1 MADKKLFLL
10 DGHALVYRAHYSF
23 ITRPLINS
31 KGWNTS
37 AISGFVRTLLD
48 LMQNQKPSHIGVSFD
63 TPKATFRHEQFPAY
77 KAQRDAQP
85 EDITFAIPWIIKI
98 LHAMRIPIVTL
109 DGWEAD
115 DVIGTLAKQ
124 AEKAGYTTF
133 MVTPDKDYGQLV
145 SPNIFMYKPGKSGG
159 DVEILGEK
167 EVCERWNIKRVEQ
180 VIDILGLQGDAVDNI
195 PGIPGIGEKTAMALL
210 ERFDNIENL
219 IANADQL
226 KGKQQE
232 SVIKF
237 AEQGLLSKKLATID
251 INAPITF
258 DDHNFEIEGFDREV
272 LVNIFNELEFRTL
285 AASVFSYD
293 QKKSGDPAPAP
304 VASASKSTAAAKT
317 AATGSGTQTSMFDDD
332 PAAQSIAENFPDAT
346 PTAHKTIKDVEHI
359 YHIADDAEKRKSL
372 VSLLKSAKS
381 ICFDTETTHIEATQ
395 ADLVGMSFAVK
406 SGEAWYVPVP
416 ADRNEAQKIVEEFR
430 PILTDDSKEIIG
442 QNLKYDIMVMKNYA
456 VEIGGKWFD
465 TMIAH
470 YLLEPEMRHG
480 MDFLANAYLNYRP
493 ISISELIGKKSAGQ
507 QGNMRDVP
515 VEIAG
520 EYAAEDADI
529 TFQLKEVFEPKLAE
543 NGMAELFHQM
553 DIPLVRVL
561 ADLETEG
568 VRIDADFLKKYSLE
582 LVDSI
587 LKLEEKILAEVGFKF
602 NISSPKQVGEVLFDR
617 LKMPYKGP
625 KLKSG
630 QYSTDED
637 VLSEVAK
644 DFPIAADILAHRGLL
659 KLRSTYVDSL
669 PNMINPRTG
678 RIHSSFRQTVA
689 STGRLASDSPN
700 LQNIPIRT
708 PEGRRVRE
716 AFIPRDAEHVLIS
729 ADYSQIELRLIAEI
743 ANETAMIEAFQQN
756 LDIHK
761 ATAARVYGV
770 PLDEVTSDQRRNAKT
785 VNFSIIYGAGATNLS
800 NQLGIKRA
808 EAKEL
813 IDNYFKTYQGL
824 KKYMEETVDF
834 ARKNGY
840 VQTLSGR
847 RRKLRDIDSRN
858 ALARSNAERVAI
870 NSPIQGTAAD
880 LIKLAMVAVQRWLDE
895 KNMATKLVL
904 QVHDEL
910 VLEVPDSELAE
921 VRLELPRLMTQ
932 VAKLR
937 VPLVVEVGVGANWDE
952 AH

>member
-85 EDITFAIPWIIKI
+85 EDISFAIPWIIKI
-98 LHAMRIPIVTL
+98 LAAMRIPIVTL

-124 AEKAGYTTF
+124 AEKAGFTTF

-159 DVEILGEK
+159 EVEILGEK
-167 EVCERWNIKRVEQ
+167 EVCERWNIKRVDQ
-180 VIDILGLQGDAVDNI
+180 LIDILGLQGDAVDNI
-195 PGIPGIGEKTAMALL
+195 PGIGEKTAMSLL
-210 ERFDNIENL
+210 ERFDTIENL

-237 AEQGLLSKKLATID
+237 AEQGLLSKHLATID
-251 INAPITF
+251 INAPVSF
-258 DDHNFEIEGFDREV
+258 DEHNFEIEGFDREL
-272 LVNIFNELEFRTL
+272 LVNLFNELEFRAL
-285 AASVFSYD
+285 AASVFSFD
-293 QKKSGDPAPAP
+293 QKKSGGAEPIHFSGNAGQPAAP
-304 VASASKSTAAAKT
+304 KPAAKS
-317 AATGSGTQTSMFDDD
+317 ATGSGTQTSMFGDD

-346 PTAHKTIKDVEHI
+346 PTAHKTIRDVEHI
-359 YHIADDAEKRKSL
+359 YHIADDFEKRKSL
-372 VSLLKSAKS
+372 INLLKSAKS
-381 ICFDTETTHIEATQ
+381 VCFDTETTHIEATQ
-395 ADLVGMSFAVK
+395 ADLVGFSFAIK
-406 SGEAWYVPVP
+406 PGEAWYVPVP
-416 ADRNEAQKIVEEFR
+416 ADRDGAQKIVEEFR
-430 PILTDDSKEIIG
+430 PILTDDTKEIIG
-442 QNLKYDIMVMKNYA
+442 QNLKYDIMVMKNYGL
-456 VEIGGKWFD
+456 EIGGKWFD

-480 MDFLANAYLNYRP
+480 MDFLANAYLQYRP
-493 ISISELIGKKSAGQ
+493 ISISELIGKKGIS
-507 QGNMRDVP
+507 QGTMRDVP
-515 VEIAG
+515 IEIAG

-529 TFQLKEVFEPKLAE
+529 TLQLKEIFEPKLAE
-543 NGMAELFHQM
+543 NGMAALFHDM
-553 DIPLVRVL
+553 DVPLVRVL

-568 VRIDADFLKKYSLE
+568 VRIDADFLKAYSVE
-582 LVDSI
+582 LVDKI
-587 LKLEEKILAEVGFKF
+587 VALEEKILAEVGFKF
-602 NISSPKQVGEVLFDR
+602 NISSPKQVGEVLFER
-617 LKMPYKGP
+617 LKLPYKGS

-630 QYSTDED
+630 QYSTDEE
-637 VLSEVAK
+637 VLSEIAK
-644 DFPIAADILAHRGLL
+644 AHPVAADILAHRGLL

-689 STGRLASDSPN
+689 ATGRLASDSPN

-708 PEGRRVRE
+708 PEGRKVRE
-716 AFIPRDAEHVLIS
+716 AFIPRDADHVLIS

-743 ANETAMIEAFQQN
+743 ANETAMIEAFEQN

-761 ATAARVYGV
+761 ATASYVYGV
-770 PLDEVTSDQRRNAKT
+770 PLDEVTADQRRNAKT

-824 KKYMEETVDF
+824 KNYMEKTVDF
-834 ARKNGY
+834 ARTTGY

-847 RRKLRDIDSRN
+847 RRKLRDINSRN
-858 ALARSNAERVAI
+858 ALARSNTERVAI

-880 LIKLAMVAVQRWLDE
+880 LIKLAMINLHKA
-895 KNMATKLVL
+895 MKLGGFQSKMIL

-910 VLEVPDSELAE
+910 VFDARRDEVE
-921 VRLELPRLMTQ
+921 RLKPLILYEMENAMPGL
-932 VAKLR
+932 K
-937 VPLVVEVGVGANWDE
+937 VPILVEIGVGENWLE

>member
-48 LMQNQKPSHIGVSFD
+48 LMQNQRPSHIGVSFD
-63 TPKATFRHEQFPAY
+63 TPKATFRHQMFEPY

-85 EDITFAIPWIIKI
+85 EDITFAIPWIIRI
-98 LHAMRIPIVTL
+98 LNAMRIPIVTL

-124 AEKAGYTTF
+124 AEKVGYTTF

-145 SPNIFMYKPGKSGG
+145 SPNIFQYKPGKSGG
-159 DVEILGEK
+159 DIEILGEK
-167 EVCERWNIKRVEQ
+167 EVCEKWGIKRVEQ
-180 VIDILGLQGDAVDNI
+180 VIDVLGLQGDSVDNI
-195 PGIPGIGEKTAMALL
+195 PGIPGIGEKTAVALL
-210 ERFDNIENL
+210 EKFDSLENL
-219 IANADQL
+219 LANTDQL

-237 AEQGLLSKKLATID
+237 AEQGRLSKVLATID

-258 DDHNFEIEGFDREV
+258 DDHNFEIEPFDRDT
-272 LVNIFNELEFRTL
+272 LINIFNELEFRTTAEQVL
-285 AASVFSYD
+285 KFD
-293 QKKSGDPAPAP
+293 TKRSGGLTTEPAPAGQPTVPKPAPKAASGAGTQGSLFADAGLEEHFPDSTP
-304 VASASKSTAAAKT
+304 VAFKT
-317 AATGSGTQTSMFDDD
+317 L
-332 PAAQSIAENFPDAT
+332 
-346 PTAHKTIKDVEHI
+346 KDVEHT
-359 YHIADDAEKRKSL
+359 YLLVDSPEKRKAL
-372 VSLLKSAKS
+372 IDTLKAAPS
-381 ICFDTETTHIEATQ
+381 ICWDTETTHIEATQ
-395 ADLVGMSFAVK
+395 ADLVGMSFSIK
-406 SGEAWYVPVP
+406 PGEAWYVPIP
-416 ADRNEAQKIVEEFR
+416 AERAEAQKIVEEFR
-430 PILTDDSKEIIG
+430 PVLTDENKEIIG
-442 QNLKYDIMVMKNYA
+442 QNIKYDMMVLKNYGLE
-456 VEIGGKWFD
+456 VGGRLFD

-480 MDFLANAYLNYRP
+480 MDFLANAYLQYRP
-493 ISISELIGKKSAGQ
+493 ISITELIGKKATGP
-507 QGNMRDVP
+507 QGNMRDVA
-515 VEIAG
+515 VDIVA

-529 TFQLKEVFEPKLAE
+529 TLQLKHLFEPKLAE
-543 NGMAELFHQM
+543 ANMGHIFHDM
-553 DIPLVRVL
+553 DLPLVRVL

-568 VRIDADFLKKYSLE
+568 VRIDSDFLKKYSSE
-582 LVDSI
+582 LVELI
-587 LKLEEKILAEVGFKF
+587 VKLEEKILAEVGFQF

-617 LKMPYKGP
+617 LKLPYKGP

-637 VLSEVAK
+637 VLSEIAK
-644 DFPIAADILAHRGLL
+644 DYPVAADILAHRGLL

-669 PNMINPRTG
+669 PNMVNPRTG

-716 AFIPRDAEHVLIS
+716 AFIPRDADHVLIS

-756 LDIHK
+756 LDIHR
-761 ATAARVYGV
+761 ATAAKVYGV
-770 PLDEVTSDQRRNAKT
+770 PLDEVTADQRRNAKT

-813 IDNYFKTYQGL
+813 IDNYFRTYPGL
-824 KKYMEETVDF
+824 KNYMDSTVEF

-858 ALARSNAERVAI
+858 QLARSNAERVAI

-880 LIKLAMVAVQRWLDE
+880 LIKLAMINLHRAMREQGFQS
-895 KNMATKLVL
+895 KMIL

-910 VLEVPDSELAE
+910 VFDALRSEVE
-921 VRLELPRLMTQ
+921 RLKPLILHEMATAMPGL
-932 VAKLR
+932 K
-937 VPLVVEVGVGANWDE
+937 VPILVEIGVGENWLE